1 MLIFIYIEKN
11 MSNLIIS
18 QIVFLFYDGK
28 ESSMNSLDWF
38 IIIVY
43 LGAMVGLS
51 VYLGRGQTN
60 EEDYFVGGRKLS
72 WWAVGLSTMAT
83 QTSAI
88 SFISIPAF
96 VALKEGGGLT
106 WLQYE
111 LAVPLA
117 IIIVMV
123 FLIPFFRKLE
133 LISVYEYL
141 EWRFGSSVRYLVSGI
156 FLISRGLATGV
167 GVYASGIVL
176 AVCLGIPRWLTILI
190 IGVVTVIYD
199 TIGGITA
206 VVYSD
211 VIQMVVLISGI
222 VICIVY
228 AADIAGGLGD
238 VWSSFPAAR
247 RLAIDPSTGLK
258 GAGASV
264 PFWAFLFGGIFLYS
278 SYYGTDQ
285 SQVQRELSAAST
297 AETKKSLLLNGFAR
311 FPLTVLYVLLGMVM
325 LAVYQKSPELI
336 ERVPYNKP
344 DYLVPQFILLYLPQG
359 VRALIFASL
368 LSAAMSSLDSALNSL
383 SASTVHDFI
392 APRLKNK
399 DNLLLVSKLTTVSWG
414 ILITGFAFLV
424 GNISETVIE
433 SINKIGSAFF
443 GPILAAFIVGVFS
456 KKASARSI
464 TAGIL
469 TGVGLNLFLWL
480 ALPGVYWMWWNMTGF
495 VAAAGI
501 SYIVSLFGP
510 FMQPKDFS
518 RYVISGSD
526 LIKAER
532 RWWPVYGVL
541 VLYFFLMLT
550 LLLLI

>member
-1 MLIFIYIEKN
+1 
-11 MSNLIIS
+11 
-18 QIVFLFYDGK
+18 
-28 ESSMNSLDWF
+28 MNVLDWF
-38 IIIVY
+38 IIIIY
-43 LGAMVGLS
+43 LSAMIGLS
-51 VYLGRGQTN
+51 VYLGRSQSD

-72 WWAVGLSTMAT
+72 WWTVGLSTMAT

-117 IIIVMV
+117 IILAMAL
-123 FLIPFFRKLE
+123 LIPFFRKLE
-133 LISVYEYL
+133 LVSVYEYL
-141 EWRFGSSVRYLVSGI
+141 EWRFGSSVRYLVSAV

-176 AVCLGIPRWLTILI
+176 AVCLGIPLWLTILI

-222 VICIVY
+222 FVCIVY
-228 AADIAGGLGD
+228 ATGIVGGLDD
-238 VWSSFPAAR
+238 VWASFPAAR
-247 RLAIDPSTGLK
+247 RMAVDPSTGLK
-258 GAGASV
+258 DAGTTV
-264 PFWAFLFGGIFLYS
+264 PFWAFLFGGIFLYA

-285 SQVQRELSAAST
+285 SQVQRELSAAT
-297 AETKKSLLLNGFAR
+297 MTETKKSLLLNGFAR
-311 FPLTVLYVLLGMVM
+311 FPLTALYVLLGMVM
-325 LAVYQKSPELI
+325 LAVFQQSPELNQ
-336 ERVPYNKP
+336 RVPYNQP

-359 VRALIFASL
+359 LRALIFASL

-392 APRLKNK
+392 APRLKNR
-399 DNLLLVSKLTTVSWG
+399 DRLLLISKLTTVSWG

-433 SINKIGSAFF
+433 SINKIGSAFY
-443 GPILAAFIVGVFS
+443 GPILAAFIVGVIS
-456 KKASARSI
+456 NKATARSI
-464 TAGIL
+464 TAGIMA
-469 TGVGLNLFLWL
+469 GVGFNLALWL
-480 ALPGVYWMWWNMTGF
+480 SMPGVYWMWWNLTGF
-495 VAAAGI
+495 LIAAAVSHIVCRIAPETRARDI
-501 SYIVSLFGP
+501 S
-510 FMQPKDFS
+510 Q
-518 RYVISGSD
+518 YVLSGAD
-526 LIKAER
+526 LLKEER
-532 RWWPVYGVL
+532 RWWPIYAVL

-550 LLLLI
+550 VLLMI

>member
-1 MLIFIYIEKN
+1 
-11 MSNLIIS
+11 
-18 QIVFLFYDGK
+18 
-28 ESSMNSLDWF
+28 MNSLDWI

-43 LGAMVGLS
+43 LCGMIGLS
-51 VYLGRGQTN
+51 IFLGRSQSN

-111 LAVPLA
+111 LALPLA
-117 IIIVMV
+117 IILVMA
-123 FLIPFFRKLE
+123 FLVPFFRRLR
-133 LISVYEYL
+133 LVSVYEYL
-141 EWRFGSSVRYLVSGI
+141 ELRFGTSVRYLVSGV

-176 AVCLGIPRWLTILI
+176 AVCLGIPLWLTILI

-211 VIQMVVLISGI
+211 VIQMVVLIAGI
-222 VICIVY
+222 LICIVY
-228 AADIAGGLGD
+228 AAAIVGGLD
-238 VWSSFPAAR
+238 EVWASFPPAR
-247 RLAIDPSTGLK
+247 RIAIDPSSGLQ

-264 PFWAFLFGGIFLYS
+264 PLWAFLFGGIFLYT

-285 SQVQRELSAAST
+285 SQVQRELSAATT
-297 AETKKSLLLNGFAR
+297 ADTNKSLLLNGLTR
-311 FPLTVLYVLLGMVM
+311 FPLTILYVLLGIVM
-325 LAVYQKSPELI
+325 LAVYQNSPDLI
-336 ERVPYNKP
+336 ARIPYDKP
-344 DYLVPQFILLYLPQG
+344 DYLVPQFILLFLPQG
-359 VRALIFASL
+359 LRAVIFASL

-392 APRLKNK
+392 APRLKHK
-399 DNLLLVSKLTTVSWG
+399 TRLLTVGKLTTVCWG

-424 GNISETVIE
+424 GGISETVIE
-433 SINKIGSAFF
+433 SINKIGSAFY
-443 GPILAAFIVGVFS
+443 GPILAAFIVGVLS
-456 KKASARSI
+456 QKATAGSI

-469 TGVGLNLFLWL
+469 AGVGFNLFLWL
-480 ALPGVYWMWWNMTGF
+480 AMPGVYWMWWNMTGF
-495 VAAAGI
+495 LVATGVSFMVSFIRPAARTRDI
-501 SYIVSLFGP
+501 SN
-510 FMQPKDFS
+510 
-518 RYVISGSD
+518 YVIRGSD
-526 LIKAER
+526 LLRKGR
-532 RWWPVYGVL
+532 RWWPIYAIL

>member
-1 MLIFIYIEKN
+1 
-11 MSNLIIS
+11 
-18 QIVFLFYDGK
+18 
-28 ESSMNSLDWF
+28 MNSLDWF
-38 IIIVY
+38 IILVY
-43 LGAMVGLS
+43 LCTMIGLS
-51 VYLGRGQTN
+51 IYLGRGQSN

-117 IIIVMV
+117 IILVMA

-141 EWRFGSSVRYLVSGI
+141 EWRFGSSVRYLVSGV

-167 GVYASGIVL
+167 GIYASAIIL
-176 AVCLGIPRWLTILI
+176 AICLGIPLWLTILI

-211 VIQMVVLISGI
+211 VIQMGVLITGI
-222 VICIVY
+222 VVCIIF
-228 AADIAGGLGD
+228 AAEIVGGLDD
-238 VWSSFPAAR
+238 VWASFPEAR
-247 RLAIDPSTGLK
+247 RLAIDSSTGLK
-258 GAGASV
+258 DAGASV
-264 PFWAFLFGGIFLYS
+264 PFWAFFIGGIFLYT

-285 SQVQRELSAAST
+285 SQVQRELSAATT
-297 AETKKSLLLNGFAR
+297 ADTKKSLLLNGFAR
-311 FPLTVLYVLLGMVM
+311 FPLTALYVLLGMVM
-325 LAVYQKSPELI
+325 LAVFQNSPELN

-359 VRALIFASL
+359 LRALIFASL

-392 APRLKNK
+392 APRLKTRK
-399 DNLLLVSKLTTVSWG
+399 RLLLISKLTTVSWG

-433 SINKIGSAFF
+433 SINKIGSAFY
-443 GPILAAFIVGVFS
+443 GPILAAFIVGVLS
-456 KKASARSI
+456 SKASARSI

-469 TGVGLNLFLWL
+469 AGVGFNLFLWL
-480 ALPGVYWMWWNMTGF
+480 AIPGVYWMWWNLTGF
-495 VAAAGI
+495 LAAAGL
-501 SYIVSLFGP
+501 SYVVSLLGP
-510 FMQPKDFS
+510 FSQSKDIS
-518 RYVISGSD
+518 QYVLRESD
-526 LIKAER
+526 LLKEER
-532 RWWPVYGVL
+532 HWWPVYVVL
-541 VLYFFLMLT
+541 ILYFSLMLT
-550 LLLLI
+550 ILLLI

>member
-1 MLIFIYIEKN
+1 
-11 MSNLIIS
+11 
-18 QIVFLFYDGK
+18 
-28 ESSMNSLDWF
+28 MNALDWF

-43 LGAMVGLS
+43 LCAMIGLS
-51 VYLGRGQTN
+51 IYLGRSQSD

-117 IIIVMV
+117 IILVMA
-123 FLIPFFRKLE
+123 FLIPFFRKLK
-133 LISVYEYL
+133 LVSVYEYL
-141 EWRFGSSVRYLVSGI
+141 EWRFGSSVRYLVSAV
-156 FLISRGLATGV
+156 FLVSRGLATGV
-167 GVYASGIVL
+167 GVYASAIVL
-176 AVCLGIPRWLTILI
+176 AVCLGIPHWLTILI

-211 VIQMVVLISGI
+211 VIQMVVLLSGI
-222 VICIVY
+222 ITCIIF
-228 AADIAGGLGD
+228 AADIVGGLDD
-238 VWSSFPAAR
+238 VWASFPAAR
-247 RLAIDPSTGLK
+247 RLAIDSSTGLK
-258 GAGASV
+258 SAGASV
-264 PFWAFLFGGIFLYS
+264 PFWAFLFGGIFLYT

-285 SQVQRELSAAST
+285 SQVQRELSAATT
-297 AETKKSLLLNGFAR
+297 ADTKKSLLLNGFAR
-311 FPLTVLYVLLGMVM
+311 FPLTALYVLLGMVM
-325 LAVYQKSPELI
+325 LAVFQNSPELVQ
-336 ERVPYNKP
+336 RVPYNKP

-359 VRALIFASL
+359 LRALIFASL

-399 DNLLLVSKLTTVSWG
+399 ERLLLVSKLTTVAWG
-414 ILITGFAFLV
+414 MLITGFAFLV

-443 GPILAAFIVGVFS
+443 GPILAAFIVGVLS
-456 KKASARSI
+456 KKATARSI

-469 TGVGLNLFLWL
+469 AGVGFNLVLWL

-495 VAAAGI
+495 LIAAGV
-501 SYIVSLFGP
+501 SYMVSLAGP
-510 FMQPKDFS
+510 STPSKD
-518 RYVISGSD
+518 ISKYILRGSD
-526 LIKAER
+526 FVKEER
-532 RWWPVYGVL
+532 RWWPVYVIL
-541 VLYFFLMLT
+541 VIYFFLMLT